1 MMTIEDTIRTEMMRL
16 QELLGR
22 LEQFK
27 RDYESTVV
35 CRDEDHMW
43 DSHGFQSF
51 EPLGLV
57 EQKLVCRICGMEKTK
72 KYRFSE
78 ESTIDRWSDLRED
91 EEE

>member
-1 MMTIEDTIRTEMMRL
+1 MTIEDTIRTDMMRL
-16 QELLGR
+16 QQLLGR
-22 LEQFK
+22 LEEFK
-27 RDYESTVV
+27 REHESTVV
-35 CRDEDHMW
+35 CRYEDHMW

-72 KYRFSE
+72 KYSLSG